1 MPNILF
7 LSNNQTLQN
16 DLINQI
22 EYHAPEYKV
31 YTEDNNN
38 TVFEIAILDGE
49 EYLIN
54 FRNEHPKV
62 PALILV
68 SNDSFDYNENKLD
81 TFIFKPIILS
91 LFFNQLKSGI
101 NIFNNSEEGYLLFGD
116 FELRPS
122 DKEVFYTK
130 TNTSVKLT
138 EREVSIIKYLYKS
151 KENYVSKNDLLQD
164 VWEYNADVT
173 THTIETHIYRLRKK
187 IEESTNKQFIEAD
200 NGGYKLIF

>member
-22 EYHAPEYKV
+22 EYHVPEYKI
-31 YTEDNNN
+31 YTQDNNN
-38 TVFEIAILDGE
+38 TVFEIAILDGKE
-49 EYLIN
+49 HLMD
-54 FRNEHPKV
+54 FRIEHPKV

-68 SNDSFDYNENKLD
+68 SNDSNDYNENKLD
-81 TFIFKPIILS
+81 TFIFKPVMLS
-91 LFFNQLKSGI
+91 MFFSQLKSGI
-101 NIFNNSEEGYLLFGD
+101 NIFNHSEEGYLLFGN

-130 TNTSVKLT
+130 TNTSIKLT

-151 KENYVSKNDLLQD
+151 KENYVSKNDLLRD
-164 VWEYNADVT
+164 VWEYNTDVT

-187 IEESTNKQFIEAD
+187 IEESTKEQLIEAD
-200 NGGYKLIF
+200 NGGYKLVF